1 MSQHGRSMK
10 KEGVPAVY
18 EGIVPFHDCDPLGI
32 VWHGNYYKYMELG
45 RTELFRLHKVD
56 VHDLIDMGFKLVVTE
71 SRCRHPYPLR
81 YSERFRVTAWFRE
94 IELGLHVGYE
104 IYNVTR
110 ERRSCRGWT
119 TLVTLRDEEMTLETP
134 HEITSRIR
142 AV

>member
-1 MSQHGRSMK
+1 
-10 KEGVPAVY
+10 VPAVY

-56 VHDLIDMGFKLVVTE
+56 VHDLIDMGLKLVVTE